1 MKKVNE
7 KKAVKAEKKVSK
19 SETRRSAVQKKPA
32 TKAVKP
38 VKKAI
43 SEDEAAFDKFL
54 EKYDANLSNRCGRN
68 KLYGIYQAGIKR
80 GKAAKK

>member
-32 TKAVKP
+32 AKAAKP

-54 EKYDANLSNRCGRN
+54 EKYDPNLAKRCGRN
-68 KLYGIYQAGIKR
+68 KLYGLYLAGIKR